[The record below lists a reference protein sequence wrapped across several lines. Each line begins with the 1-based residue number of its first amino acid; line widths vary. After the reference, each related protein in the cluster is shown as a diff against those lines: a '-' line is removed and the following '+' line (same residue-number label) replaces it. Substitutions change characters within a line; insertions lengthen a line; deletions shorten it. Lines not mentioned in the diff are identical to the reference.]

1 MWKCTCNRFFDRQ
14 LINIS
19 ISALAKEKSAIMN
32 PVAGAV
38 LAEERGM
45 NKRDDQPDQV
55 IHCPLPHYQMLVM
68 RLVTKPI

>member
-1 MWKCTCNRFFDRQ
+1 
-14 LINIS
+14 
-19 ISALAKEKSAIMN
+19 MN